1 MLSLYSIYT
10 KKVLP
15 SVNQEVWL
23 LSYYN
28 NAYSI
33 ILFLPLIILNGEL
46 IALWNYENFN
56 SSNFWA
62 KMVIGGI
69 CGFAI
74 GFVTSLQIKVINFR
88 RLYFTCIFLNAFLYK
103 RRNILCNILQN
114 WVPTIFFS
122 LVKNV
127 LFIFFLISI

>member
-28 NAYSI
+28 NAYSVL
-33 ILFLPLIILNGEL
+33 LFLPLIITNGEL
-46 IALWNYENFN
+46 SALWNYNNFD
-56 SSNFWA
+56 SSYFW
-62 KMVIGGI
+62 MQMIIGGI

-74 GFVTSLQIKVINFR
+74 GYFTSLQIKVISF
-88 RLYFTCIFLNAFLYK
+88 FVF
-103 RRNILCNILQN
+103 CN
-114 WVPTIFFS
+114 
-122 LVKNV
+122 
-127 LFIFFLISI
+127 FLIQNTFFNVCGFSKSVPLKSMNAITDKFNDSIFCV

>member
-33 ILFLPLIILNGEL
+33 LLFLPLIVLNGEINAL
-46 IALWNYENFN
+46 IAYEHFA
-56 SSNFWA
+56 SFFFWTQ
-62 KMVIGGI
+62 MVVGGI

-74 GFVTSLQIKVINFR
+74 GFLTSLQIKVPINM
-88 RLYFTCIFLNAFLYK
+88 YVVAI
-103 RRNILCNILQN
+103 
-114 WVPTIFFS
+114 
-122 LVKNV
+122 NV
-127 LFIFFLISI
+127 RVYVCVFNLHA